1 MTDTERPNRNDPVS
15 ALAIRLLVA
24 AGACSQADANT
35 AFHAACSM
43 LEEEAE
49 RQNTT
54 LPWVVRK
61 LSPLTDEQAN
71 KLIAASEVHEYHPGA
86 ALELIRSVERAF
98 GIA

>member
-49 RQNTT
+49 RQNKT
-54 LPWVVRK
+54 LPWVVCK
-61 LSPLTDEQAN
+61 LSPLTDEQV
-71 KLIAASEVHEYHPGA
+71 AAAFSADDSADCIHNFTRGVMA
-86 ALELIRSVERAF
+86 AERAF